1 MDADAVCWVED
12 NVAVERFVTQLL
24 PNNGSESTWAANAN
38 GAINDLNDPSQCY
51 RSACGTRLTLAVLPQ
66 SGSKRTFTRSR
77 LGAQID
83 PNWTYEFRA

>member
-51 RSACGTRLTLAVLPQ
+51 RSACGTGLTLAVRPHCWDE
-66 SGSKRTFTRSR
+66 RTFV
-77 LGAQID
+77 
-83 PNWTYEFRA
+83 